1 MSELPKKEDPGKIP
15 ENPYKNYTRYFWIFL
30 IALIAYQLFS
40 VNLFKPIE
48 IDKNEFIS
56 VYYAEGDVERLEVFD
71 NKEVYVYILAD
82 QLNKTAHESVKST
95 AGPHYYFTIGSI
107 ENFEKRLEE
116 AQAEFGF
123 ESSLPIKY
131 KEKSNWF
138 GNILIWII
146 PLVLIVALWSFMLRR
161 MTGGGRGTL
170 NPFDFGKSKV
180 KVFEEDQISKITFD
194 DVAGLESAKQ
204 EIIELV
210 EFLKNPDRFTKL
222 GAQIP
227 KGILLIG
234 PPGTGKTLLAKAV
247 AGEAKVPFL
256 SMSGSEFVEMF
267 VGVGA
272 SRVRDLFKK
281 AKDKAP
287 SIVFIDEI
295 DAVGKARGGTMSFNT
310 NDERESTLNQLLSEM
325 DGFDENSGVLILAA
339 TNRPDILDKALL
351 RPGRFDRHI
360 YLELPTR
367 QERIEIFKVHMRKL
381 ALSKDIDVDHLA
393 SQTPGFSGA
402 DIANICNEAA
412 LIAARNHKDLVEPS
426 DFSQAIDR
434 IIGGLERKGKI
445 VSDKEKEIIAHHE
458 AGHATVSWYLP
469 YAEDLLKVS
478 IIPRGKSLG
487 AAWFTPQDQL
497 LITKSKMLDNLA
509 VMLGGRAAE
518 EYIFGDVTSGA
529 LDDLEK
535 ATKLAYTMVAHYGLS
550 DELGN
555 ISYFDSTGEYGSSLQ
570 KPYSD
575 ATAIL
580 IDQEVKRLID
590 EAYEKARNILVKHEP
605 AFRLLAQRLFV
616 KEVVEKDEL
625 KTILGKSAHL
635 TENSNIP
642 V

>member
-1 MSELPKKEDPGKIP
+1 MPDSPQKEDSGKTP
-15 ENPYKNYTRYFWIFL
+15 ENPYKNYMRYFWIFL

-56 VYYAEGDVERLEVFD
+56 IHYANGDVERLEIFD
-71 NKEVYVYILAD
+71 NREVYVYIDAD
-82 QLNKTAHESVKST
+82 QLNKTAHEAVRST
-95 AGPHYYFTIGSI
+95 SGPHYYFTIGSI
-107 ENFEKRLEE
+107 ENFEQSLQE
-116 AQAEFGF
+116 AQAEYGI

-131 KEKSNWF
+131 KEQSNWLS
-138 GNILIWII
+138 NILMWLVPLALII
-146 PLVLIVALWSFMLRR
+146 LLWSYMLRR
-161 MTGGGRGTL
+161 MTGRGRGTL
-170 NPFDFGKSKV
+170 NPFDFGKSKA
-180 KVFEEDQISKITFD
+180 KVFEEDQISKVTFD

-204 EIIELV
+204 EIMELV

-247 AGEAKVPFL
+247 AGEAQVPFL

-272 SRVRDLFKK
+272 SRVRDLFDK
-281 AKDKAP
+281 AKGKAP

-295 DAVGKARGGTMSFNT
+295 DAVGKARGGAMSFNT
-310 NDERESTLNQLLSEM
+310 NDERESTLNQLLAEM

-367 QERIEIFKVHMRKL
+367 QERIEIFEVHMRKL
-381 ALSKDIDVDHLA
+381 KLSDDIDVDHLA

-412 LIAARNHKDLVEPS
+412 LIAARSHKDIIEPV

-434 IIGGLERKGKI
+434 VIGGLERKGKI
-445 VSDKEKEIIAHHE
+445 VSAKEKEIIAHHE

-469 YAEDLLKVS
+469 HAEDLLKVS

-497 LITKSKMLDNLA
+497 LISKNKMLDNLA
-509 VMLGGRAAE
+509 VMLAGRAAE

-555 ISYFDSTGEYGSSLQ
+555 ISYFDSTGAYNSSLQ

-575 ATAIL
+575 ATAVL
-580 IDQEVKRLID
+580 IDKEVKRLID
-590 EAYEKARNILVKHEP
+590 EAYAKARNTLIKYEP
-605 AFRLLAQRLFV
+605 AFRLLARRLFE
-616 KEVVEKDEL
+616 KEVVEKEQL
-625 KTILGKSAHL
+625 KAILGKSAHL
-635 TENSNIP
+635 AENNVS